1 MPMLLEEG
9 EDSWSCAAASATWH
23 RLRETLRYVTW
34 DPGRPLR
41 TSMAKFGQLL
51 PLWLDGEGRRAAD
64 ESPCAAGE
72 AFFTLL
78 DFLLSSLQQI
88 RDDASLSVNS
98 LADALVLLRLR
109 IPSISAA
116 MFSTWPIFGLMAL
129 AQQKLLRLGGGAWE
143 APGLGNGPEQRALEA
158 SMPFGEALRPFV
170 GICEAGQEL
179 HRILSDWLEELPPP
193 GGSLPALPASA
204 RRVAWRFGRNA
215 AGCSI
220 LERGVA
226 RLVASGLIPTGAWY
240 TSLVDHNVSA
250 WRKDLRRLRT
260 MLDWSLHLVTWN
272 RLLLTGWPLPA
283 ILHRLQEAYLKEAVC
298 SAAVEGGYALRSR
311 AEGSPGVWLCVGRME
326 DLAAERW
333 RMHGEFS
340 DCTAIARLLRGGSP
354 DGCLFADI
362 GANLGSCSLQMAR
375 EGFAVLALEPS
386 PATAALLRASVL
398 RNGLESRIE
407 VVQAA
412 AGRGG
417 VGRLR
422 CPEKHSA
429 ACTVQAA
436 DKVDDGQLVSTVA
449 LDALLQKRPRLCAL
463 KIDVEGSEEEAL
475 MGAWQSLHLRPRL
488 FLEIHA
494 QQLRERGTSS
504 GSIFDRLLMDLG
516 YRDVKLLSDHE
527 SNCLSASG
535 SRSRLTPRGDG
546 VHAEYRW
553 RGANLLPAG
562 LYTERDAC
570 RCARACFLQIR
581 PGEPGC
587 RCWDFDAESGHC
599 QMYRSCEAVNATAL
613 APRDRSWAGELS
625 GNFVFS

>member
-1 MPMLLEEG
+1 MAVALVGVSSVHELHGILADWLEDMPP
-9 EDSWSCAAASATWH
+9 
-23 RLRETLRYVTW
+23 
-34 DPGRPLR
+34 PGRPL
-41 TSMAKFGQLL
+41 
-51 PLWLDGEGRRAAD
+51 
-64 ESPCAAGE
+64 
-72 AFFTLL
+72 
-78 DFLLSSLQQI
+78 
-88 RDDASLSVNS
+88 
-98 LADALVLLRLR
+98 
-109 IPSISAA
+109 
-116 MFSTWPIFGLMAL
+116 
-129 AQQKLLRLGGGAWE
+129 
-143 APGLGNGPEQRALEA
+143 
-158 SMPFGEALRPFV
+158 
-170 GICEAGQEL
+170 
-179 HRILSDWLEELPPP
+179 
-193 GGSLPALPASA
+193 PALPTSA
-204 RRVAWRFGRNA
+204 RRVAWRFARNA
-215 AGCSI
+215 AGCSV

-240 TSLVDHNVSA
+240 ISLVDHNVSA
-250 WRKDLRRLRT
+250 WRKDLWRLRR
-260 MLDWSLHLVTWN
+260 MLDWSLQAVTWN
-272 RLLLTGWPLPA
+272 RLLFSSWPLPA
-283 ILHRLQEAYLKEAVC
+283 ILHRLQEAYLREAVC
-298 SAAVEGGYALRSR
+298 SAAAEGGYALRSR
-311 AEGSPGVWLCVGRME
+311 AESSPGVWLCIGRME

-340 DCTAIARLLRGGSP
+340 DCTAIARLLRGGSA
-354 DGCLFADI
+354 DGCLFADDGATARKPTTRPRMRETR
-362 GANLGSCSLQMAR
+362 GANLGSCSLQIAR

-386 PATAALLRASVL
+386 PATAALLKASVL

-429 ACTVQAA
+429 ACTVEV
-436 DKVDDGQLVSTVA
+436 VDTGDEGQLVSTVA

-475 MGAWQSLHLRPRL
+475 MGAWQSLHLQPRL

-494 QQLRERGTSS
+494 GQLRERGTSS
-504 GSIFDRLLMDLG
+504 GSVFDRLLIELG

-527 SNCLSASG
+527 SNCFSASG
-535 SRSRLTPRGDG
+535 SRSRSTPQGDG
-546 VHAEYRW
+546 VHAECRW
-553 RGANLLPAG
+553 HRANLLPAG
-562 LYTERDAC
+562 LYIERDAC

-581 PGEPGC
+581 PGEHGC

>member
-1 MPMLLEEG
+1 MAVALVGVSSVHELHGILADWLEDMPP
-9 EDSWSCAAASATWH
+9 
-23 RLRETLRYVTW
+23 
-34 DPGRPLR
+34 PGRPL
-41 TSMAKFGQLL
+41 
-51 PLWLDGEGRRAAD
+51 
-64 ESPCAAGE
+64 
-72 AFFTLL
+72 
-78 DFLLSSLQQI
+78 
-88 RDDASLSVNS
+88 
-98 LADALVLLRLR
+98 
-109 IPSISAA
+109 
-116 MFSTWPIFGLMAL
+116 
-129 AQQKLLRLGGGAWE
+129 
-143 APGLGNGPEQRALEA
+143 
-158 SMPFGEALRPFV
+158 
-170 GICEAGQEL
+170 
-179 HRILSDWLEELPPP
+179 
-193 GGSLPALPASA
+193 PALPTSA
-204 RRVAWRFGRNA
+204 RRVAWRFARNA
-215 AGCSI
+215 AGCSV

-240 TSLVDHNVSA
+240 ISLVDHNVSA
-250 WRKDLRRLRT
+250 WRKDLWRLRR
-260 MLDWSLHLVTWN
+260 MLDWSLQAVTWN
-272 RLLLTGWPLPA
+272 RLLFSSWPLPA
-283 ILHRLQEAYLKEAVC
+283 ILHRLQEAYLREAVC
-298 SAAVEGGYALRSR
+298 SAAAEGGYALRSR
-311 AEGSPGVWLCVGRME
+311 AESSPGVWLCIGRME

-340 DCTAIARLLRGGSP
+340 DCTAIARLLRGGSA
-354 DGCLFADI
+354 DGCLFADV
-362 GANLGSCSLQMAR
+362 GANLGSCSLQIAR

-386 PATAALLRASVL
+386 PATAALLKASVL

-429 ACTVQAA
+429 ACTVEV
-436 DKVDDGQLVSTVA
+436 VDTGDEGQLVSTVA

-475 MGAWQSLHLRPRL
+475 MGAWQSLHLQPRL

-494 QQLRERGTSS
+494 GQLRERGTSS
-504 GSIFDRLLMDLG
+504 GSVFDRLLIELG

-527 SNCLSASG
+527 SNCFSASG
-535 SRSRLTPRGDG
+535 SRSRSTPQGDG
-546 VHAEYRW
+546 VHAECRW
-553 RGANLLPAG
+553 HRANLLPAG
-562 LYTERDAC
+562 LYIERDAC

-581 PGEPGC
+581 PGEHGC